1 MRIAL
6 ALEYDGRSYCGWQ
19 TQPSG
24 CGVQDAVTLAVSA
37 IAGEAVAVVCAGR
50 TDTGVHAL
58 AQGVHFDTRAER
70 RATAWTRGVNARL
83 PSSIAVV
90 QATSVPDDFH
100 ARFDAV
106 ERTYSYV
113 LLERPERPGLLAGRV
128 GWHCRRLSI
137 DRMREAAATLAGT
150 HDFSAFRSSQCQAKS
165 PVRTLHELS
174 IRRSGDC
181 IMVDLRANAFL
192 HHMVRNILGAL
203 VYVGD
208 GRRPVQWLA
217 ALLASRDR
225 TAGAPTFPA
234 AGLYLTGVRYGDNW
248 QPPSIRRTMAPP
260 P

>member
-6 ALEYDGRSYCGWQ
+6 ALEYDGRPFCGWQ

-24 CGVQDAVTLAVSA
+24 YGVQDAVTRAVSA
-37 IAGEAVAVVCAGR
+37 IAGEPVSVVCAGR
-50 TDTGVHAL
+50 TDAGVHAL
-58 AQGVHFDTRAER
+58 AQVVHFDTRADR
-70 RATAWTRGVNARL
+70 QVSAWTRGVNARL
-83 PSSIAVV
+83 PGTIAVLG
-90 QATSVPDDFH
+90 ATSVPDDFH

-128 GWHCRRLSI
+128 GWHYRPLSV
-137 DRMREAAATLAGT
+137 DRMREAAASLEGT

-165 PVRTLHELS
+165 PIRTLHELS

-181 IMVDLRANAFL
+181 ILVDLRANAFL
-192 HHMVRNILGAL
+192 HHMVRNMLGAL

-225 TAGAPTFPA
+225 TRGAPTFPA
-234 AGLYLTGVRYGDNW
+234 AGLYLTGVRYGHDW
-248 QPPSIRRTMAPP
+248 QPPSVRRTMAPLP
-260 P
+260 